1 MLEQQVGLAAGV
13 LGVDGGVDRAVG
25 PDHERVPLGV
35 ARAVVVRGAIGE
47 RDALVRVAKEAIRE
61 VELVGERRV
70 VFDAVERDP
79 EDLDAL
85 LLKIA
90 DSITE
95 SASLDCSARGVCL
108 GEPPQQDSA
117 SFQVIEGD
125 GVAKVIL
132 DRKIRGRITGLEHGR
147 LAEQHRVDSVRKDG
161 GPEDRG
167 CPRFPLSG

>member
-47 RDALVRVAKEAIRE
+47 CDALVRVAKEAIRE

-95 SASLDCSARGVCL
+95 SAPLGRSARGVGL
-108 GEPPQQDSA
+108 GIEPQ
-117 SFQVIEGD
+117 
-125 GVAKVIL
+125 
-132 DRKIRGRITGLEHGR
+132 
-147 LAEQHRVDSVRKDG
+147 DG
-161 GPEDRG
+161 GP
-167 CPRFPLSG
+167 SGEIG